1 MARQADDTRE
11 RLMEAGRRLF
21 AEGGFA
27 GTSIRDLT
35 REAGVNLGAV
45 TYHFG
50 SKEGL
55 YTAVLEQCF
64 APVRER
70 LAALGR
76 LAAPAPE
83 RLELFVRGMFR
94 HLAEN
99 PDLPRFMVQEVVLG
113 EVPSPRI
120 LDAIKLVIGTLSGI
134 LRDGQK
140 EGTVVPGDPV
150 LLALSTLSQP
160 IYLTIMPRVLKRE
173 MPRDRDLPVPRKSPE
188 NHAVAFLRRGFLLEE
203 QRNES

>member
-1 MARQADDTRE
+1 
-11 RLMEAGRRLF
+11 
-21 AEGGFA
+21 
-27 GTSIRDLT
+27 
-35 REAGVNLGAV
+35 
-45 TYHFG
+45 
-50 SKEGL
+50 
-55 YTAVLEQCF
+55 
-64 APVRER
+64 
-70 LAALGR
+70 
-76 LAAPAPE
+76 
-83 RLELFVRGMFR
+83 MFR